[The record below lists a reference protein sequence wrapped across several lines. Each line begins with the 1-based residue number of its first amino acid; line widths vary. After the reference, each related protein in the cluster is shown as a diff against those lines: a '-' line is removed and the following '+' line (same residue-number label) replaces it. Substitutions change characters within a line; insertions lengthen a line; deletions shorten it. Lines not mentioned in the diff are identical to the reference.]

1 MAPKA
6 AKRESKKL
14 EYGKSGIA
22 KMVKLD
28 ANRARFDFE
37 DGTQVSFVVVQGN
50 IWEDEKAT
58 LPEYFPWEKMTS
70 FDKNPRAVVNV
81 RVSFEKGDKKV
92 LFVNP
97 SSGELKVKFDRFQ
110 APEDSAP
117 TWQEKE
123 GKGKRPYRE
132 ANPFFEVVA
141 GLWKGCII
149 RGRLF
154 DHFGLWK
161 EDGNTTVYG
170 EGTGSQNLRD
180 FCDAV
185 GFDYSNTPYSENLLP
200 EIQKVAKELGNEFT
214 IVLNNG
220 YISTYVPSMQ
230 DDAFTDEADTVSN
243 PEVNDLLK

>member
-37 DGTQVSFVVVQGN
+37 DGTEVPFIVVQGN

-58 LPEYFPWEKMTS
+58 LPEYVPFKIMKE
-70 FDKNPRAVVNV
+70 NAYINV
-81 RVSFEKGDKKV
+81 RVSFEKGENKV
-92 LFVNP
+92 LFINP
-97 SSGELKVKFDRFQ
+97 SSGELRVKFDRFQ

-117 TWQEKE
+117 TWTEKK
-123 GKGKRPYRE
+123 GKGDRPYRMT
-132 ANPFFEVVA
+132 NPFLSVVD
-141 GLWKGCII
+141 GRWKGCTI
-149 RGRLF
+149 RAQIY
-154 DHFGLWK
+154 DNFGLWQ

-220 YISTYVPSMQ
+220 YISTYVPAMQ
-230 DDAFTDEADTVSN
+230 DDAFMSESDTVST

>member
-14 EYGKSGIA
+14 EYGKSGSA

-28 ANRARFDFE
+28 AIRARFDFE
-37 DGTQVSFVVVQGN
+37 DGTQVPFTVVQGN
-50 IWEDEKAT
+50 IWEDEKST
-58 LPEYFPWEKMTS
+58 LPEYVPFKIMKES
-70 FDKNPRAVVNV
+70 GSINV
-81 RVSFEKGDKKV
+81 RVSFEKGDTKV
-92 LFVNP
+92 LFINP

-132 ANPFFEVVA
+132 ANPFFEVA
-141 GLWKGCII
+141 DGRWKGCVI

-154 DHFGLWK
+154 DNFGLWQ

-170 EGTGSQNLRD
+170 DGTGSQNLRD

-220 YISTYVPSMQ
+220 YISTYVPAMQ
-230 DDAFTDEADTVSN
+230 DDAFLEENDPVSS
-243 PEVNDLLK
+243 PEVNDLLKD

>member
-1 MAPKA
+1 MAPKS

-28 ANRARFDFE
+28 ATRARFDFE
-37 DGTQVSFVVVQGN
+37 DGTQVQFTVVQGN

-58 LPEYFPWEKMTS
+58 LPEYVPFKVMKENGS
-70 FDKNPRAVVNV
+70 LNV
-81 RVSFEKGDKKV
+81 RVSFEKGDTKV
-92 LFVNP
+92 LFINP

-117 TWQEKE
+117 TWTEKK
-123 GKGKRPYRE
+123 GKGDRPYRE
-132 ANPFFEVVA
+132 ANPFFEVTD
-141 GLWKGCII
+141 GRWKGCVI
-149 RGRLF
+149 RSRLF
-154 DHFGLWK
+154 DNFGLWE
-161 EDGNTTVYG
+161 EDGLTTVYG

-185 GFDYSNTPYSENLLP
+185 GFDYSNTPYSENHLP
-200 EIQKVAKELGNEFT
+200 EIQRVAKENGNEFT

-230 DDAFTDEADTVSN
+230 DDAFIDESDTVSN
-243 PEVNDLLK
+243 QEVNELLK

>member
-37 DGTQVSFVVVQGN
+37 DGSSVNFNVVQGN
-50 IWEDEKAT
+50 IWEDETAT
-58 LPEYFPWEKMTS
+58 LPEYVPFKVMKDNAS
-70 FDKNPRAVVNV
+70 VNV

-92 LFVNP
+92 LFINP

-132 ANPFFEVVA
+132 ANPFFMVSD
-141 GLWKGCII
+141 GRWKGCVI

-154 DHFGLWK
+154 DNFGLWE

-220 YISTYVPSMQ
+220 YISTYVPAMQ
-230 DDAFTDEADTVSN
+230 EDAFLSESDTVSDDTN
-243 PEVNDLLK
+243 ELLK

>member
-28 ANRARFDFE
+28 ATRARFDFE
-37 DGTQVSFVVVQGN
+37 DGSSVNFNVIQGN
-50 IWEDEKAT
+50 IWEDEKANM
-58 LPEYFPWEKMTS
+58 PEYVPFKSMKDNA
-70 FDKNPRAVVNV
+70 FVNV
-81 RVSFEKGDKKV
+81 RVSFEKGEGKV
-92 LFVNP
+92 LFINP
-97 SSGELKVKFDRFQ
+97 TSGELKVKLDRFQ

-132 ANPFFEVVA
+132 ANPFFEVVD
-141 GLWKGCII
+141 GRWKGCVI

-154 DHFGLWK
+154 DNFGLWE

-185 GFDYSNTPYSENLLP
+185 GFDYSNVPYSENLLP
-200 EIQKVAKELGNEFT
+200 EIQRVAKENGNEFT
-214 IVLNNG
+214 LVLNNG
-220 YISTYVPSMQ
+220 YISTYVPAMQ
-230 DDAFTDEADTVSN
+230 DDAFTDESDTVSN
-243 PEVNDLLK
+243 SEVNDLLK

>member
-28 ANRARFDFE
+28 ATRARFDFE
-37 DGTQVSFVVVQGN
+37 DGSSVNFNVIQGN
-50 IWEDEKAT
+50 IWEDEKANM
-58 LPEYFPWEKMTS
+58 PEYVPFKSMKDNA
-70 FDKNPRAVVNV
+70 FVNV
-81 RVSFEKGDKKV
+81 RVSFEKGEGKV
-92 LFVNP
+92 LFINP
-97 SSGELKVKFDRFQ
+97 TSGELKVKFDRFQ

-132 ANPFFEVVA
+132 ANPFFEVVD
-141 GLWKGCII
+141 GRWKGCVI

-154 DHFGLWK
+154 DNFGLWE

-185 GFDYSNTPYSENLLP
+185 GFDYSNVPYSENLLP
-200 EIQKVAKELGNEFT
+200 EIQRVAKENGNEFT
-214 IVLNNG
+214 LVLNNG
-220 YISTYVPSMQ
+220 YISTYVPAMQ
-230 DDAFTDEADTVSN
+230 DDAFTDESDTVSN
-243 PEVNDLLK
+243 SEVNDLLK